1 MKKIFAPGN
10 DSTMTSVGL
19 LVLRLWFGLTMC
31 LHHGLEKIN
40 SWNNMAPM
48 WLDPF
53 HIGHQASFA
62 LTIFAEAIC
71 SLLLALGLLT
81 RFAALVLV
89 INMSVAFTMV
99 HKESLKA
106 GELAYVYLG
115 VFVVLFL
122 AGGGKFSLDKVLF
135 GKGGKS
141 SKSASPAKK

>member
-1 MKKIFAPGN
+1 MIKKIFAPGN
-10 DSTMTSVGL
+10 DSTLTSLGL

-40 SWNNMAPM
+40 NFNQMAPM

-53 HIGHQASFA
+53 HIGHQASFC
-62 LTIFAEAIC
+62 LTIFAEAVC
-71 SLLLALGLLT
+71 SFLLALGLVT

-89 INMSVAFTMV
+89 INMSVAFCMV
-99 HKESLKA
+99 HKEDLKA
-106 GELAYVYLG
+106 GELAYLYLG

-122 AGGGKFSLDKVLF
+122 AGAGKFSLDKALF

-141 SKSASPAKK
+141 ASAPKKG

>member
-1 MKKIFAPGN
+1 MIKKIFAPGR
-10 DSTMTSVGL
+10 DSTMTSFGL

-31 LHHGLEKIN
+31 VHHGLQKIIG
-40 SWNNMAPM
+40 WNYLAPT

-62 LTIFAEAIC
+62 LTVFAEAVC
-71 SLLLALGLLT
+71 SFLLALGLVT
-81 RFAALVLV
+81 RFAALVLI
-89 INMSVAFTMV
+89 INMVVAFTMV

-122 AGGGKFSLDKVLF
+122 AGAGAFSLDKILF

-141 SKSASPAKK
+141 SGAAKKG

>member
-10 DSTMTSVGL
+10 DSTTTSLGL

-31 LHHGLEKIN
+31 LHHGAEKIAGWN
-40 SWNNMAPM
+40 SMAPT

-62 LTIFAEAIC
+62 LTVFAEAVC
-71 SLLLALGLLT
+71 SFLLALGLVT
-81 RFAALVLV
+81 RFAALVLI
-89 INMSVAFTMV
+89 INMTVAFNMV
-99 HKESLKA
+99 HKDSIKA

-122 AGGGKFSLDKVLF
+122 TGAGKFSLDGAVF

-141 SKSASPAKK
+141 SSPPKKK

>member
-1 MKKIFAPGN
+1 MIKKIFAPGN
-10 DSTMTSVGL
+10 DSTMTNLGL

-40 SWNNMAPM
+40 SWNQMAPM

-62 LTIFAEAIC
+62 LTVFAEAVC
-71 SLLLALGLLT
+71 SLLLALGLVT
-81 RFAALVLV
+81 RFAAMVLV
-89 INMSVAFTMV
+89 INMIVAFTMV

-115 VFVVLFL
+115 VFVALLL
-122 AGGGKFSLDKVLF
+122 AGGGKFSLDKALF
-135 GKGGKS
+135 GKVGKG
-141 SKSASPAKK
+141 ASPPKKS

>member
-1 MKKIFAPGN
+1 MIKKIFAPGN
-10 DSTMTSVGL
+10 DSTMTNFGL

-31 LHHGLEKIN
+31 LHHGVDKIVG
-40 SWNNMAPM
+40 WNYLAPT

-62 LTIFAEAIC
+62 LTVFAEAVC
-71 SLLLALGLLT
+71 SFLLALGLVT

-89 INMSVAFTMV
+89 INMSVAFCMV
-99 HKESLKA
+99 HKEDLKA

-115 VFVVLFL
+115 VFVVLFVTG
-122 AGGGKFSLDKVLF
+122 AGKFSLDKALF

-141 SKSASPAKK
+141 STAAKKG